1 MNLEGVGVALVTPFL
16 SNGNTD
22 HEALRGVVRHVI
34 DHGAD
39 YLVAL
44 GTTAETATLEP
55 EEKQA
60 VLNTIIEENNKQLPL
75 VLGLGGNNTVA
86 LVKSLEQLNPEPF
99 AAILSVTPYYNKPSQ
114 EGLYCHYKK
123 LSENSPLPLI
133 VYNVP
138 GRTGVNLLPQTFI
151 RIANECSN
159 VVAIKEA
166 SGDLEQGKELIH
178 RVGGRW
184 QVLSGDDA
192 LNLKLY
198 QLGSAGCIS
207 VLGNALPNQI
217 AKMFAFMD
225 EGNARAAEAL
235 DEELKRLIELLFT
248 EGNPTGI
255 KGLLSLLN
263 ICDKTVRLPL
273 VEASQTLLQQFDKQL
288 NRPAVSENN

>member
-1 MNLEGVGVALVTPFL
+1 MNLKGVGVALVTPFL
-16 SNGNTD
+16 SNGTID
-22 HEALRGVVRHVI
+22 HEALRTVVRHVI
-34 DHGAD
+34 DDGAD

-55 EEKQA
+55 QEKQA
-60 VLNTIIEENNKQLPL
+60 VLKTIINENNKQLSL
-75 VLGLGGNNTVA
+75 VLGLGGNDTAA
-86 LVKSLEQLNPEPF
+86 LVKSLKQLNPEPYE
-99 AAILSVTPYYNKPSQ
+99 AILSVTPYYNKPSQ
-114 EGLYCHYKK
+114 EGLYYHYKK

-138 GRTGVNLLPQTFI
+138 GRTGVNLLPQTFV
-151 RIANECSN
+151 RIANDCSN

-166 SGDLEQGKELIH
+166 SGDLVQGKELIH

-184 QVLSGDDA
+184 QVLSGEDA

-198 QLGSAGCIS
+198 QLGSSGCIS

-225 EGNARAAEAL
+225 AGNANAAEAL
-235 DEELKRLIELLFT
+235 NEELKGLNELLFT

-255 KGLLSLLN
+255 KGLLSLLK
-263 ICDKTVRLPL
+263 ICEKTVRLPL
-273 VEASQTLLQQFDKQL
+273 VEASQTLLQQFEKQL
-288 NRPAVSENN
+288 NRPTVSEKN